1 MVATSRSFISFQ
13 NMYYV
18 ISTAYFL
25 PPCPAQ
31 EQSQS
36 VVRGEHPITF
46 LLPTVS
52 MSEPCSEYSD
62 LESLTAATSVG
73 GGTGA
78 HTSTGTFSSS
88 AASPSISL
96 ATSPRR

>member
-1 MVATSRSFISFQ
+1 M
-13 NMYYV
+13 
-18 ISTAYFL
+18 
-25 PPCPAQ
+25 
-31 EQSQS
+31 
-36 VVRGEHPITF
+36 VRGEHPITF
-46 LLPTVS
+46 VLPTVS

-62 LESLTAATSVG
+62 LESLTAAG
-73 GGTGA
+73 GGGGGGEAGGA

>member
-1 MVATSRSFISFQ
+1 MSIQTSNQSG
-13 NMYYV
+13 NHNLP
-18 ISTAYFL
+18 FL
-25 PPCPAQ
+25 LQ

-46 LLPTVS
+46 VLPTVS

-62 LESLTAATSVG
+62 LESLTAAG
-73 GGTGA
+73 GGGGDAGGA

>member
-1 MVATSRSFISFQ
+1 M
-13 NMYYV
+13 M
-18 ISTAYFL
+18 FL
-25 PPCPAQ
+25 HFPAQ

-62 LESLTAATSVG
+62 LESLTAASVSG
-73 GGTGA
+73 GGRGGGGGA